1 MFEKFYERIKHFIKE
16 EYKFIIFL
24 VAFYIFCMWPMNY
37 YIITGGGISDIDERI
52 QVTNSYESKGSFS
65 ISYVS
70 ELKGTLASYLL
81 SYVMP
86 DWKRVDMN
94 DYKYEEEEDY
104 EDIEFR
110 SDLDLASANS
120 NAIYYAYTLA
130 GKEIK
135 LLDTNIFVIALF
147 EEFKNPLEIG
157 DEIISIDGRKL
168 TTMSE
173 YQKHLQT
180 VDSDLVSVVVKR
192 DGKEKTLECRLYLDE
207 EKKVLGV
214 ALQSANRYKTNP
226 KVNIKFKRSES
237 GPSAGLIT
245 TLDIYN
251 KLTKKDITHAKKI
264 AGTGTIDADGSI
276 GEIGEVKYKLLGA
289 VKEGADIFLSPAG
302 SNYETCKKVIKE
314 KKLDIQ
320 LIEVHNIEEAIEKLN
335 KLES

>member
-1 MFEKFYERIKHFIKE
+1 MFEKVYEKIKHFIKE

-24 VAFYIFCMWPMNY
+24 VCFYIICMWPMNY

-52 QVTNSYESKGSFS
+52 QVTNSYEGKGSFN

-86 DWKRVDMN
+86 DWKRVNMN

-110 SDLDLASANS
+110 SDLDLKSANG

-130 GKEIK
+130 GKELE

-147 EEFKNPLEIG
+147 EEFQNPLEIG
-157 DEIISIDGRKL
+157 DEILSINGQKFI
-168 TTMSE
+168 TMSE
-173 YQKHLQT
+173 YQKYLQT
-180 VDSDLVSVVVKR
+180 IDKTLVPVVVKR
-192 DGKEKTLECRLYLDE
+192 DGKEKTIECKLYEDDGR
-207 EKKVLGV
+207 KVLGI
-214 ALQSANRYKTNP
+214 ALQSASRYKTKP
-226 KVNIKFKRSES
+226 KVDIKFKKSES

-264 AGTGTIDADGSI
+264 AGTGTIEADGSI
-276 GEIGEVKYKLLGA
+276 GEIGEIKYKLLGA
-289 VKEGADIFLSPAG
+289 VKEDADIFLAPAG
-302 SNYETCKKVIKE
+302 SNYETCKKVVKE
-314 KKLDIQ
+314 KKLDIKV
-320 LIEVHNIEEAIEKLN
+320 IEVHTIEEAIEKLD
-335 KLES
+335 KLGN